1 MSSSGKRAL
10 IVVAVL
16 CLILAGVAVYYV
28 HGHGSSPV
36 VVTSIGGPPELL
48 SLLPA
53 DAPVVV
59 FGDVAALKKSAAFG
73 EGSILLSPGV
83 AEEPQYKEFVRE
95 TGFDYTRDLD
105 RFVIAAWPDKNK
117 SSQEGSPVVP
127 LIALADGRFDR
138 QKIDAYARR
147 IGSVSKS
154 GDADIYETPAAVPG
168 QKILFTFLAPGRIA
182 IAQAMGLDPIL
193 HPLKANSSDADAR
206 ARIARVSGA
215 EFFAVAR
222 TDDLPK
228 EIGIPGVQTGQL
240 NRLLKS
246 VRSITLS
253 GHPDGNNFIVAAE
266 ADCDSLPN
274 AFQLATL
281 LDTLRWLGRAA
292 LADPKT
298 RAQMH
303 PNDAAL
309 LDSLL
314 RVAAVSHESH
324 SVRLR
329 LELTPAILQSTSKAH

>member
-10 IVVAVL
+10 IVLAIL
-16 CLILAGVAVYYV
+16 LLILTGVAIYYI

-36 VVTSIGGPPELL
+36 IVTGPGAPPELL
-48 SLLPA
+48 SLLPS

-59 FGDVAALKKSAAFG
+59 YGDVAALKNSPAFG
-73 EGSILLSPGV
+73 KGSILLTPGV
-83 AEEPQYKEFVRE
+83 AEEPQYKDFVRD
-95 TGFDYTRDLD
+95 TGFEYTRDLD
-105 RFVIAAWPDKNK
+105 RFVIAAWPDKNR
-117 SSQEGSPVVP
+117 SSREGSPSVP

-138 QKIDAYARR
+138 QKIDAYAKR
-147 IGSVSKS
+147 IGSITKNGEAEV
-154 GDADIYETPAAVPG
+154 YETPSAVPG
-168 QKILFTFLAPGRIA
+168 EKISFTFLAPGRIA
-182 IAQAMGLDPIL
+182 IAQGMGLDAIL
-193 HPLKANSSDADAR
+193 HPSKATSPDPDAS

-228 EIGIPGVQTGQL
+228 EIGIPGVQSGQL

-246 VRSITLS
+246 IRTITLS
-253 GHPDGNNFIVAAE
+253 GHPEANSFVLAAE

-303 PNDAAL
+303 PSDAAL

-314 RVAAVSHESH
+314 RVATVSHESH

-329 LELTPAILQSTSKAH
+329 LELTPAILQSSTKAK